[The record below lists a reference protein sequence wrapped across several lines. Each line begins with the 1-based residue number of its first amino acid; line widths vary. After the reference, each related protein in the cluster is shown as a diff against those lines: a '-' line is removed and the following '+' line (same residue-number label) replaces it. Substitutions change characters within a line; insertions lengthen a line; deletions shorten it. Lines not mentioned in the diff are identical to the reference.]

1 MKKLFLFLFT
11 LISVIG
17 LVACNS
23 IDPVVPHVGG
33 EAGTEADAEPNV
45 GEAVSDATDEIL
57 IEGCLPFGGLQP
69 MIMVNGKLYTWTGRH
84 TNVYTQNLRVYSGG
98 IMHSVLPDGYTA
110 VGEISGITEEIP
122 SKEFQLRANFDAS
135 GTVFTNEQTPE
146 AVYVLITTD
155 TYTDEYIRFASDD
168 LRQNQI
174 ITYHGKQYRFHNEH
188 CELIK
193 ELPEKCV
200 LIGTLKYIGADV
212 IPVNDLE
219 TNRLTDTCG
228 ILINGREVYA
238 DPDDDSILYVY
249 EHYYW
254 AEGDYPA
261 WRACKV
267 WSEFEND

>member
-1 MKKLFLFLFT
+1 MKKLFLFLLT

-17 LVACNS
+17 FIACNN
-23 IDPVVPHVGG
+23 IEADEKPDGGEVILEDNTDIPVVGG
-33 EAGTEADAEPNV
+33 N
-45 GEAVSDATDEIL
+45 
-57 IEGCLPFGGLQP
+57 CLPFGGLQP

-84 TNVYTQNLRVYSGG
+84 TNIYTQNFRVYSGG

-110 VGEISGITEEIP
+110 VGEISGITEELP
-122 SKEFQLRANFDAS
+122 SQEFQLRANFDAS

-146 AVYVLITTD
+146 AVYVLITTA

-193 ELPEKCV
+193 ELPEECV

-219 TNRLTDTCG
+219 TNRLTDTCS
-228 ILINGREVYA
+228 ILIDGREVYA

-249 EHYYW
+249 EHHYW

-261 WRACKV
+261 WRTCKV
-267 WSEFEND
+267 WPEFEND